1 MESKYWVWLQCAFGE
16 GVVTERF
23 LRKYDNAQQVY
34 EDSAENRKSSGVFT
48 PKQLKLMGEIPLSKA
63 EEIIEFCS
71 AKRWRILTP
80 NMESYPKRLLEL
92 QNFPLALY
100 HVGILP
106 DVDREPLVAMVGA
119 RDATSYGLQMARV
132 LASDL
137 AKSGVTVVSGG
148 ALGIDS
154 QCHRAALDAGGKTI
168 AVLGNGFGANY
179 LAQNRELWNEI
190 ARNGAVITE
199 FRPGTP
205 ASRYSFPIR
214 NRIIS
219 GLSLGTVVVEANQ
232 KSGSLITAKCAAE
245 QGRDVFAVPGEVLN
259 TAFYGGNKLI
269 KDGAKPVFSAND
281 ILDEYKGRFVGK
293 IRNIVIDEFAQV
305 RESEFEKTKNELQSK
320 KEEIKKE
327 ESQKVK
333 QSAPLTLSSDA
344 QRVYELISVDTPI
357 GVEDLIEKTGLPNRS
372 VLVCLTELEM
382 AGIAEC
388 MAGRKYIAKA

>member
-1 MESKYWVWLQCAFGE
+1 MQSKYWVWLQCAFGE

-23 LRKYDNAQQVY
+23 LRRYDNAQQVY
-34 EDSAENRKSSGVFT
+34 EDSDENRKSSGVFT
-48 PKQLKLMGEIPLSKA
+48 PKQLKLMSEIPLSRA
-63 EEIIEFCS
+63 EEIVEFCS
-71 AKRWRILTP
+71 QKRWKILAP
-80 NMESYPKRLLEL
+80 DMENYPKRLFEL

-100 HVGILP
+100 YVGNLP
-106 DVDREPLVAMVGA
+106 DIDREPLVAMVGA

-132 LASDL
+132 LAGDL
-137 AKSGVTVVSGG
+137 TKSGVTVVSGG

-293 IRNIVIDEFAQV
+293 IRSIAIGEFAQTQ
-305 RESEFEKTKNELQSK
+305 EAQAEKPK

-327 ESQKVK
+327 EQKNVK
-333 QSAPLTLSSDA
+333 QSAPLTLSDDA
-344 QRVYELISVDTPI
+344 QRIYEFISVDTPI
-357 GVEDLIEKTGLPNRS
+357 GVEELIEKTGLENRK

-382 AGIAEC
+382 AGIVEC
-388 MAGRKYIAKA
+388 LIGRKYIAKA

>member
-1 MESKYWVWLQCAFGE
+1 MDSKYWIWLQCAFGE

-23 LRKYDNAQQVY
+23 LRKYDNAEQVY
-34 EDSAENRKSSGVFT
+34 RDSDENRRKSGVFT
-48 PKQLKLMGEIPLSKA
+48 PKQLEKMSRIPLSEA
-63 EEIIEFCS
+63 EKIIDFCNE
-71 AKRWRILTP
+71 KRWKILTP
-80 NMESYPKRLLEL
+80 NMETYPKRLLEL

-100 HVGILP
+100 YVGQLP
-106 DVDREPLVAMVGA
+106 DIDREPLVAMVGA
-119 RDATSYGLQMARV
+119 RDATSYGLQMAYV
-132 LASDL
+132 LASDI
-137 AKSGVTVVSGG
+137 ARAGVIVVSGG

-154 QCHRAALDAGGKTI
+154 QCHKAAIEAGGRTI

-179 LAQNRELWNEI
+179 LEKNKETWKSI

-199 FRPGTP
+199 LRPGTP
-205 ASRYSFPIR
+205 ASRFTFPMR

-232 KSGSLITAKCAAE
+232 KSGSLITAKCASE

-281 ILDEYKGRFVGK
+281 ILDEYAGRFVGK
-293 IRNIVIDEFAQV
+293 IRKIAEGEFAQPV
-305 RESEFEKTKNELQSK
+305 ELPQQEPKKKPETKHEKV

-327 ESQKVK
+327 K
-333 QSAPLTLSSDA
+333 QPAPLTLSADA
-344 QRVYELISVDTPI
+344 RKVYEYILPDVPTSVD
-357 GVEDLIEKTGLPNRS
+357 ELIEKTGLENRK

-388 MAGRKYIAKA
+388 LVGRKYIAKA